1 MKLRRAGKPRSGPG
15 CLCLSDINATLY
27 GLFHGARMSASAR
40 VRLLPF
46 AEVCRL
52 DGPDPFIR
60 QRQVDPIAMYAVLM
74 GSCFTATFQ
83 CRCTYYYG
91 ARLGTSAY
99 IRSLGRYC
107 KQLDTQMT

>member
-52 DGPDPFIR
+52 DGPDPLF
-60 QRQVDPIAMYAVLM
+60 
-74 GSCFTATFQ
+74 GS
-83 CRCTYYYG
+83 
-91 ARLGTSAY
+91 
-99 IRSLGRYC
+99 GRWT
-107 KQLDTQMT
+107 QLLCMQY